1 MDQATRAALQAN
13 LDGAIKIYLQARGKL
28 NPADLT
34 TSEFSEVVVPK
45 KGKASRQVIMQKR
58 QEAAKMESVRGACTL
73 PDGCVSPE
81 AKGNFLHGKYIP
93 GVDNVFSAY
102 FDVPGHVFA
111 GQFDAD
117 FRMYLLSRPKLAV
130 PKEARA
136 LLMPEGDDMWAGGD
150 GSNRMQFYPK
160 EASSS
165 GQPFFEADID
175 LLASETGELTE
186 AEKEQASAA
195 AEAEQATEKVA
206 EEKKEEEEEEQE
218 QEEMLDYTVWTLLI
232 FSLLMIPIT
241 IFFVSKRI
249 FSSGSSASPSMPSFM
264 FVSSAAPAPT
274 AQPVHNISALRA
286 KIRSSLMAS

>member
-45 KGKASRQVIMQKR
+45 KGRASRQVIMQKR
-58 QEAAKMESVRGACTL
+58 QEAAKMESIRGACTL
-73 PDGCVSPE
+73 PDGCVSPD
-81 AKGNFLHGKYIP
+81 AKQNFLHGKYIP
-93 GVDNVFSAY
+93 GVDNIFSAY
-102 FDVPGHVFA
+102 FDVPGHVYA
-111 GQFDAD
+111 GQYDAD

-130 PKEARA
+130 PKEARM
-136 LLMPEGDDMWAGGD
+136 LLMPEGDDMWPGGD

-160 EASSS
+160 EASLN

-186 AEKEQASAA
+186 AEKEQA
-195 AEAEQATEKVA
+195 EAEKSAQKSA
-206 EEKKEEEEEEQE
+206 EEKKKEEEEELEE
-218 QEEMLDYTVWTLLI
+218 EEEEMLDYTVWALLI

-249 FSSGSSASPSMPSFM
+249 FSGSSPSTPSLPSFM
-264 FVSSAAPAPT
+264 FVSTAAAPTPT
-274 AQPVHNISALRA
+274 PQPVHNISALRA